1 MRFKRKRVSQQLTI
15 DNDIQE
21 VRWRGGIYLHIH
33 FCPTRGPACC
43 PAGGAAPAPAIRTLA
58 RVLIQSFHDCAALA
72 ALRVPGSPLT
82 VNIYSGHNYLHTQS
96 ALHWCRA
103 ATLTW
108 APGTAWT
115 WCWFGSVGAGICN
128 GAVLAVSRCRYCP
141 SAASPGARGGV
152 VRGGG
157 RGAAVLRR
165 VRLVRGW
172 RRARRREDGGQ
183 LRGLALDLLYIL
195 CSNSSR
201 F

>member
-1 MRFKRKRVSQQLTI
+1 MISRRCGGEVVSI
-15 DNDIQE
+15 CIS
-21 VRWRGGIYLHIH
+21 ISA
-33 FCPTRGPACC
+33 PP
-43 PAGGAAPAPAIRTLA
+43 GARHAAQPAPAIRTLA

-128 GAVLAVSRCRYCP
+128 GGVLGCLQMQILSICGLTWGQGRSSPWWWPWCSCPPSRPTRTRA
-141 SAASPGARGGV
+141 AASA
-152 VRGGG
+152 
-157 RGAAVLRR
+157 
-165 VRLVRGW
+165 
-172 RRARRREDGGQ
+172 ARRRWRPAPWPRAG
-183 LRGLALDLLYIL
+183 
-195 CSNSSR
+195 SSLHTLQ
-201 F
+201 

>member
-1 MRFKRKRVSQQLTI
+1 M
-15 DNDIQE
+15 E
-21 VRWRGGIYLHIH
+21 RWRGGIYLHIH

-82 VNIYSGHNYLHTQS
+82 VNIYSGHNYLHTHSLHCTGAAPPHSLERQVRHGLDVGSEVLVLGS
-96 ALHWCRA
+96 AMVEC
-103 ATLTW
+103 
-108 APGTAWT
+108 WT
-115 WCWFGSVGAGICN
+115 
-128 GAVLAVSRCRYCP
+128 VSRCRYCP

-165 VRLVRGW
+165 VRLVRGR
-172 RRARRREDGGQ
+172 RRARRGEDGGQ

-195 CSNSSR
+195 CSDSSR